1 VYSCAK
7 RPAVLTATA
16 DLEACIRDC
25 QAEVNKIIAQ
35 CKRSGVKYTDADFPV
50 TVDPLSCIYSDPRC
64 PSEYVD
70 APHTWD
76 RLSTALSKPQLFVE
90 GTAPGDILQ
99 GGCGTC
105 YLLGSMATISVQ
117 QSFAEQLF
125 VQYDLVSHDSCWLD
139 CINCVLVK
147 AFALMLLC
155 MTTCD

>member
-1 VYSCAK
+1 VATQRGSRMSSVNGHLLCSVYSCAK

-16 DLEACIRDC
+16 DLEACVRDC

-35 CKRSGVKYTDADFPV
+35 CKRDGVKYTDADFPV
-50 TVDPLSCIYSDPRC
+50 TVDSLSCVYSDPRY

-70 APHTWD
+70 APHKWE
-76 RLSTALSKPQLFVE
+76 RLSTALTRPQLFIE

-125 VQYDLVSHDSCWLD
+125 VYYDMVSQDSR
-139 CINCVLVK
+139 
-147 AFALMLLC
+147 
-155 MTTCD
+155 